1 MLVWKSPHDL
11 DPHSR
16 LGTTPDHTR
25 RDGDNGSVITLNC
38 RGQNTNCG
46 KALLRCVKSIQDC
59 STSCWLMYQWNQP
72 SSFNNLTVTHL
83 VKSSATINRASWY
96 SRASSSTLRSK
107 CSKAL
112 SLSKKC

>member
-1 MLVWKSPHDL
+1 MLVWRSPHDL

-25 RDGDNGSVITLNC
+25 RDGDNGSLITLNC

-59 STSCWLMYQWNQP
+59 STSCLLMYQWNQP
-72 SSFNNLTVTHL
+72 SSFNDLTVTHSVKIPCKDKQGIL
-83 VKSSATINRASWY
+83 VHLCK
-96 SRASSSTLRSK
+96 
-107 CSKAL
+107 
-112 SLSKKC
+112 